1 MQNVYLGRQPILD
14 ADSKLRAY
22 EILYRDSSKESNIK
36 GDRQASASVIC
47 SVLNTFGKEAILGDK
62 RAFVKIDEKF
72 LMSDIIFSIP
82 DKFFV
87 FSILESVEMNDRVIE
102 RIRQLYEKDY
112 VLVINDIKL
121 DEAAMEKYREI
132 FQFISFIKID
142 FVEELAYGLENMI
155 MELKS
160 HNVRIIATKVEDAR
174 AYNQA
179 RKLGCDWF
187 QGYFFA
193 EPKILEN
200 VKYVPNQANVLNL
213 YNLLIDDT
221 NLDDITTEF
230 EKNPEITIQLLQFVN
245 SGAFH
250 FKNKISSIHHVLTLV
265 GRKPL
270 AQWLMLMIYSKT
282 PSKNNEHSP
291 LMLMIKSR
299 TELMESIFK
308 TVNPEAGSN
317 MIGEAYLV
325 GVLSLIDV
333 VFGKNME
340 DILESIHISDRVK
353 NAILH
358 ESDTLGEIYKL
369 IKEIEAFNTEAE
381 AEFETSYGLEH
392 GKIQKLVLL
401 SIEETSRFEYPPTKS
416 RYE

>member
-1 MQNVYLGRQPILD
+1 MQNVYLGRQPIID

-22 EILYRDSSKESNIK
+22 EILYRDSSRESNIN
-36 GDRQASASVIC
+36 GDRQASASVIS
-47 SVLNTFGKEAILGDK
+47 SVLNTFGKTAVLGDK

-72 LMSDIIFSIP
+72 LMNDIIFSIP
-82 DKFFV
+82 DQFFV
-87 FSILESVEMNDRVIE
+87 FALLESVEMNERVIE
-102 RIRQLYEKDY
+102 RIHQLYERDY
-112 VLVINDIKL
+112 VLVINDIRL
-121 DEAAMEKYREI
+121 DEESMEKYREI
-132 FQFISFIKID
+132 FPFISFIKVD
-142 FVEELAYGLENMI
+142 FAQELAYGLENMI

-160 HNVRIIATKVEDAR
+160 HNVRVIATKIEDAK

-200 VKYVPNQANVLNL
+200 VKYAPNQVNVLNL

-230 EKNPEITIQLLQFVN
+230 ENNPEITVQLLQFIN

-250 FKNKISSIHHVLTLV
+250 FQNKISSIHHVLTLV

-270 AQWLMLMIYSKT
+270 AQWLMLMIYSK
-282 PSKNNEHSP
+282 SAAKGSEHSP

-308 TVNPEAGSN
+308 RINPDAGSN
-317 MIGEAYLV
+317 MLGEAYLV

-333 VFGKNME
+333 VFSKKME
-340 DILESIHISDRVK
+340 DILENIHISDRVK

-358 ESDTLGEIYKL
+358 DNDTLGEIYKL
-369 IKEIEAFNTEAE
+369 VKDIEAFNTEAE
-381 AEFETSYGLEH
+381 SEFETRYGLEH
-392 GKIQKLVLL
+392 GCIKNMVVKSIQ
-401 SIEETSRFEYPPTKS
+401 ETNKFEHPKT
-416 RYE
+416 

>member
-1 MQNVYLGRQPILD
+1 MQNVYLGRQPIID

-22 EILYRDSSKESNIK
+22 EILYRDSTKKSNIDD
-36 GDRQASASVIC
+36 DRQASASVIS
-47 SVLNTFGKEAILGDK
+47 SVLNKFGKTAILGER

-72 LMSDIIFSIP
+72 LMNDIIFSVP

-87 FSILESVEMNDRVIE
+87 FALLGSVEINERVIE
-102 RIRQLYEKDY
+102 RIHQLYEKGY

-121 DEAAMEKYREI
+121 NDAAMEKYREI
-132 FQFISFIKID
+132 FKYISFIKVD
-142 FVEELAYGLENMI
+142 FNKALSYGLEVMI
-155 MELKS
+155 LELKS
-160 HNVRIIATKVEDAR
+160 YDVRVIATKIEDAKS
-174 AYNQA
+174 YNKA
-179 RKLGCDWF
+179 RKVGCDWF

-200 VKYVPNQANVLNL
+200 AKYEPTQMNVLNL

-230 EKNPEITIQLLQFVN
+230 EKNPEITVQLLQFIN

-270 AQWLMLMIYSKT
+270 AQWLMLMIYSKSV
-282 PSKNNEHSP
+282 SKKNEHTP
-291 LMLMIKSR
+291 LMLMIKNR
-299 TELMESIFK
+299 TELMESILK
-308 TVNPEAGSN
+308 AVNPDARSN
-317 MIGEAYLV
+317 MLGEAYLV

-333 VFGKNME
+333 VFEKSIS
-340 DILESIHISDRVK
+340 DILESIHISDIVK
-353 NAILH
+353 SALLE

-369 IKEIEAFNTEAE
+369 VKDIEAFNTEAE
-381 AEFETSYGLEH
+381 FEFEKRYGLEH
-392 GKIQKLVLL
+392 GTIKDLIVK
-401 SIEETSRFEYPPTKS
+401 SIEETSKFEHPAA
-416 RYE
+416 